1 MATTY
6 DAIVVGSGIT
16 GGWAAKELCEAG
28 LQTLVLEA
36 GRNVKPETDS
46 VEHVPVWDMKFRGNN
61 DRKARL
67 ARQPTQR
74 KCYACDEMANKFFVD
89 DIDNPYTTGDGKP
102 FSWIRGRQVGG
113 RSIMWGRQTYRWSD
127 LDFAANAKD
136 GFGVDWPIR
145 YADIAPWYDHVEQFV
160 GISGQAEGLAQLPD
174 GQFLPPMPLTCAE
187 THVKDGVAKYWGRDR
202 VLTIGRCA
210 VLTEPHNG
218 RAPCHYCGP
227 CHRGCVTRSY
237 FSSINA
243 TLPAATATGKLTL
256 RPYSVVHSVIYDPKT
271 KRAAGVR
278 VVDGQTKH
286 MLEFRGRVVFLCA
299 SALESARI
307 LLNSKSPEFPTGLAN
322 SSGHLGKNLMDHCMG
337 GGADGTIPGYEDRY
351 VTGDRPNGIYMPRF
365 RNVKDT
371 APNFLRGY
379 GYQGGGGR
387 DGWGRGVDEP
397 GFGADFKRGLKG
409 YGAWNFSFYGFGECL
424 PRPENYVELDGQKTD
439 AWGIPVL
446 KIHCSWSDNERA
458 ILKDMSVA
466 AAEMLSAAGATNIRP
481 FVQNNPPGLCIHEM
495 GTARMGKDPKTSV
508 LNGNNQAWDVPNL
521 FLTDGACMA
530 SSSCVNPSI
539 TYMALTARACAY
551 AVSAMKKNEI

>member
-1 MATTY
+1 M
-6 DAIVVGSGIT
+6 G
-16 GGWAAKELCEAG
+16 
-28 LQTLVLEA
+28 
-36 GRNVKPETDS
+36 
-46 VEHVPVWDMKFRGNN
+46 M
-61 DRKARL
+61 
-67 ARQPTQR
+67 
-74 KCYACDEMANKFFVD
+74 
-89 DIDNPYTTGDGKP
+89 
-102 FSWIRGRQVGG
+102 
-113 RSIMWGRQTYRWSD
+113 
-127 LDFAANAKD
+127 
-136 GFGVDWPIR
+136 
-145 YADIAPWYDHVEQFV
+145 
-160 GISGQAEGLAQLPD
+160 
-174 GQFLPPMPLTCAE
+174 TCAE
-187 THVKDGVAKYWGRDR
+187 THVRDGVAKYWGRDR

-243 TLPAATATGKLTL
+243 TLPKARDTGKLTL
-256 RPYSVVHSVIYDPKT
+256 RPYSVVHSVIYDPQT

-322 SSGHLGKNLMDHCMG
+322 SSGQLGKNLMDHCMG

-351 VTGDRPNGIYMPRF
+351 TTGNRPNGIYMPRF

-371 APNFLRGY
+371 SPNFLRGY

-409 YGAWNFSFYGFGECL
+409 YGSWNFSFYGFGECL
-424 PRPENYVELDGQKTD
+424 PRPENYVELDAQKTD
-439 AWGIPVL
+439 AWGIPAL
-446 KIHCSWSDNERA
+446 KIRCAWSDNERA

-508 LNGNNQAWDVPNL
+508 LNANNQAWDAPNL

-539 TYMALTARACAY
+539 TYMALTARACAF